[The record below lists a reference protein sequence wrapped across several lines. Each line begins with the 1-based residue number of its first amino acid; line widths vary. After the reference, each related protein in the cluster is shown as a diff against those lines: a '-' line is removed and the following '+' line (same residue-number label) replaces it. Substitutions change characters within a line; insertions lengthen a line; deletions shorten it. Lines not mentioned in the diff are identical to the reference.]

1 MYIVQAEDRV
11 RVDKLIQE
19 PGRSYLMGYCM
30 KKEDPID
37 IENVDRNEK
46 LCLDLFEKL
55 KVYIRLERVHREM
68 LSALMQSIGTPDE
81 LEGLNERLAVCI
93 SKAVMDTSPSC
104 PEPRVETVEMKAQ
117 RHIAFCDAVASL
129 LSTPQ
134 TMQEIFEG
142 PKLFTFAP
150 DTMQAIFESTLAERI
165 IKLSTILDTAA
176 ERKKTSILS
185 GIIMKYIYNV
195 ELLYK

>member
-1 MYIVQAEDRV
+1 MYIIQAEDRV

-93 SKAVMDTSPSC
+93 SKAVMDTSPS
-104 PEPRVETVEMKAQ
+104 
-117 RHIAFCDAVASL
+117 SL
-129 LSTPQ
+129 RRCGDGHLSIHSK
-134 TMQEIFEG
+134 EEW
-142 PKLFTFAP
+142 
-150 DTMQAIFESTLAERI
+150 
-165 IKLSTILDTAA
+165 
-176 ERKKTSILS
+176 
-185 GIIMKYIYNV
+185 
-195 ELLYK
+195 